1 MVKRLIDIYCRIL
14 DKLIAILLAIMVV
27 LVFGNVV
34 LRYAFNSGITV
45 SEEMSRWLFV
55 WLTFLGAIAALKDHG
70 HLGTDMLLI
79 KLPPKAQRALLVL
92 ANLLMLYVSW
102 LLFQGSLE
110 QAKINLDVEAPVT
123 GLSVA
128 IFYSAGIVFAVS
140 AAVILLDQLFDL
152 VTGRV
157 ADEDLIQISESEDL
171 AMVEQLHHGDQQD
184 PHTHDKKRSAP

>member
-1 MVKRLIDIYCRIL
+1 MKRVIELYCRLL
-14 DKLIAILLAIMVV
+14 DNLIAILLAIMVV

-55 WLTFLGAIAALKDHG
+55 WLTFLGAIAALKEYG
-70 HLGTDMLLI
+70 HLGTDMLLV

-92 ANLLMLYVSW
+92 SNLLMLYVTW
-102 LLFQGSLE
+102 LLFQGSLA
-110 QAKINLDVEAPVT
+110 QAKINYDVEAPVT
-123 GLSVA
+123 GASVA

-140 AAVILLDQLFDL
+140 AGVILLDQLFDL

-157 ADEDLIQISESEDL
+157 ADEDLIKISESEDL
-171 AMVEQLHHGDQQD
+171 SMVESLHHGDSQD
-184 PHTHDKKRSAP
+184 PHTHDKNRSKK